1 MEDSMNTVQIYK
13 DAAGEWRWRLVA
25 SNGQTVAT
33 SGEGYKNL
41 SHCEE
46 MVNSMWTRFG
56 EADILIA
63 QDVRVRWL
71 DSLDEEEDNG

>member
-1 MEDSMNTVQIYK
+1 MNKIQIYK
-13 DAAGEWRWRLVA
+13 DAKGEWRWRLVA
-25 SNGQTVAT
+25 SNGQIIAT

-56 EADILIA
+56 ESEIETDDDGETLI
-63 QDVRVRWL
+63 RFM
-71 DSLDEEEDNG
+71 DSL